1 MDKIFVNINFNNS
14 NGWNIYMC
22 PPPTKSTCWN
32 PIPHCKGFKRWDL
45 WEVKIN
51 WILEGALLITGF
63 KALLRITK
71 AFASSLSAIWE
82 HKEKLAAC
90 KQEGSSHQNPSTLT
104 PWFQTPSL
112 QNCEKYISVV
122 YKSSSLWHFVLVAQN
137 D

>member
-14 NGWNIYMC
+14 YGWNIYMC
-22 PPPTKSTCWN
+22 PPTKSTCWN

-45 WEVKIN
+45 WEVVKIN
-51 WILEGALLITGF
+51 WILEGGLLITGF

-71 AFASSLSAIWE
+71 AFASSFSAIWE

-90 KQEGSSHQNPSTLT
+90 RQEGGSHQNPSTLT
-104 PWFQTPSL
+104 PWFQTPRL

-122 YKSSSLWHFVLVAQN
+122 YKSLLTYRSTIYCCL
-137 D
+137 